1 MESQLKKLPS
11 PLSDASLP
19 SKGLRHSLQR
29 HLIPAPL
36 FELLDCQSN
45 ARAAAEGF
53 IAERFRR
60 HHQAV
65 ISEFLPTLVTL
76 RRNSHLCAA
85 LGLRPAGGNGLFLE
99 HYLQHSL
106 GIQAEQAIA
115 TLIQSP
121 LSRTGIIEIGNLV
134 ADRNG
139 ASSLLFLIVLAV
151 VQRAGYQ
158 WVMFTGTPQLQRG
171 ILKMGFA
178 IQPICPASPEAL
190 PGDQRQWGNYYN
202 NKPQVVAGFVAQS
215 MAICNDNPQMAAILA
230 LFDNDIAA
238 MAAGLNGR
246 AA

>member
-29 HLIPAPL
+29 HLIPGPL

-76 RRNSHLCAA
+76 RRNSQLCAA
-85 LGLRPAGGNGLFLE
+85 LGLRPAGGN
-99 HYLQHSL
+99 H
-106 GIQAEQAIA
+106 AEQAIA

-178 IQPICPASPEAL
+178 LQPICPASPEAL

-230 LFDNDIAA
+230 LFENDIAA